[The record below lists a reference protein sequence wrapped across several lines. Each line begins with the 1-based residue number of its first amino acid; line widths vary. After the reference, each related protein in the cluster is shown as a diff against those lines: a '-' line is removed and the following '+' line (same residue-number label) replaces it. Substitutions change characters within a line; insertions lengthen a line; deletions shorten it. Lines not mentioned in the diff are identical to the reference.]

1 MSFLYVALG
10 DSLTVGVGATF
21 FSPGFVQRYQRYAID
36 ELQDLV
42 NVQTHAHPGF
52 QTEDVLLEL
61 KNDLVREEVQNAD
74 IITITAGGN
83 DLIEAARKY
92 QDDKNEKDFSFALRR
107 CMENYHKIMKEINA
121 IKNDSTTPYIIRLV
135 DLYNPFPQDPLA
147 EKWIKKFNSQLKRF
161 VKAPFVSVAQIDKV
175 FKGHETEYLSYDG
188 LHPNNLGYEKIAEVL
203 NQLGYGELPLDLEEE

>member
-42 NVQTHAHPGF
+42 NVQTHAHLGF